1 MVDIIFALVE
11 EPEFKEIFVPLTLK
25 LRVVV
30 SLPDL
35 LVFHFPVHNKMHG
48 LMHFTKL
55 YFLLIMFI
63 EFLKTTY
70 KMRIYLGVF
79 QI

>member
-35 LVFHFPVHNKMHG
+35 LVFHFPRPQQNAWTNAFYKIIFSPNYVH
-48 LMHFTKL
+48 
-55 YFLLIMFI
+55 
-63 EFLKTTY
+63 
-70 KMRIYLGVF
+70 
-79 QI
+79 